1 MKKKILL
8 GMLLLMLFGCGGSK
22 EAEVSIPGDLE
33 GARELIKEYDSNLNP
48 KIEES
53 DKKDVISIIDGEFV
67 CVFTIVKEG
76 DVNDMYIRE
85 LSKTHDLD
93 KDLVS
98 EIRGNNQD
106 IRYGNDLKDFWVMV
120 KNDNV
125 IVRIMGN
132 YEGIDKVKGI
142 LDKLGIKN

>member
-8 GMLLLMLFGCGGSK
+8 GMLLLMLFGCGGSN

-33 GARELIKEYDSNLNP
+33 GVRALIEEYDSNLNP
-48 KIEES
+48 KIEVS
-53 DKKDVISIIDGEFV
+53 DKKDVISIVDGEFI
-67 CVFTIVKEG
+67 CIFSIIKDG
-76 DVNDMYIRE
+76 DVNDTYIKE
-85 LSKTHDLD
+85 LSKVHDLN

-98 EIRGNNQD
+98 EIKRNNQD
-106 IRYGNDLKDFWVMV
+106 IRYGNDLKDFWVRG

-132 YEGIDKVKGI
+132 YEGVDKVKGI

>member
-33 GARELIKEYDSNLNP
+33 GVRELIKEYDSNPNP

-53 DKKDVISIIDGEFV
+53 DKKDVISIVDGEFI
-67 CVFTIVKEG
+67 CVFTIMKEG
-76 DVNDMYIRE
+76 DVNDIYIRE
-85 LSKTHDLD
+85 LSKNHDLD

-106 IRYGNDLKDFWVMV
+106 IKYGNDLKDFWVMV
-120 KNDNV
+120 KSDNV
-125 IVRIMGN
+125 VVKIMGN

-142 LDKLGIKN
+142 LDKLGIKK

>member
-22 EAEVSIPGDLE
+22 EVEVSIPGDLE
-33 GARELIKEYDSNLNP
+33 DVRELIEEYDSSLNP

-53 DKKDVISIIDGEFV
+53 DKKDVISIVDGEFV
-67 CVFTIVKEG
+67 CVFTVVKEG
-76 DVNDMYIRE
+76 DVNDTYIRE
-85 LSKTHDLD
+85 LSKVHNLD

-98 EIRGNNQD
+98 EIRENNQD

-125 IVRIMGN
+125 IVKIMGN
-132 YEGIDKVKGI
+132 YEGVDKVKGI
-142 LDKLGIKN
+142 FGKFGIKN